1 MQKHDLTFDATDLA
15 ALRQL
20 VGRRLLS
27 RQSVHPW
34 FANVWEGSLR
44 MDLVTDDDVVSFEGV
59 FSPEVIDGL
68 ADQLLRLRVRS
79 GDGVGP
85 WTLHGHQGRGRKAD
99 DTYAKPRPAPVIEQ
113 VRIIREEVRVEDGRG
128 TSLVELTLDLG
139 VLVTLGHDP
148 DEPVDPDRRFNRD
161 EVGDCFIGIHFLQ
174 HEPMIRFG
182 WSSGTTFRFGI
193 HTYPGAVNWLL
204 EPGQRLVHARFLVDP
219 GDAEEGGAKRSA
231 PDSSTLLS
239 HAGSDDPPLAD
250 ER

>member
-1 MQKHDLTFDATDLA
+1 MTQKHDLTFDATDLA

-68 ADQLLRLRVRS
+68 ADQLLRLRVRA

-99 DTYAKPRPAPVIEQ
+99 DTYSKPRPAPVIEQ
-113 VRIIREEVRVEDGRG
+113 VRIVREEVKVEADDG
-128 TSLVELTLDLG
+128 TSIVELTLDLG

-148 DEPVDPDRRFNRD
+148 DEPLDPDRRFDRD
-161 EVGDCFIGIHFLQ
+161 EVGDCFIGIHLLQ

-193 HTYPGAVNWLL
+193 HTYPGAVNWFL
-204 EPGQRLVHARFLVDP
+204 EPGQRLVHSRYLVELD
-219 GDAEEGGAKRSA
+219 DAATLRS
-231 PDSSTLLS
+231 
-239 HAGSDDPPLAD
+239 
-250 ER
+250 